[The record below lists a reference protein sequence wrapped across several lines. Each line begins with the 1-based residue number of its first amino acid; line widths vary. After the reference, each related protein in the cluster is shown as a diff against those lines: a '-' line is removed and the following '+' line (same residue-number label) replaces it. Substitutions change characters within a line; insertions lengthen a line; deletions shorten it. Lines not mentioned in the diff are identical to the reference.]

1 MRESVRFLLGLACT
15 AALLASSA
23 SGAHAQSTEDREV
36 VELWFEGN
44 EAFSQK
50 DLRAAILTRPTHC
63 RTFLFKF
70 PLPLCPLTNWGF
82 AHVREYLDERELP
95 LDLLRLRLFYRQRG
109 FRDAHVDTLVQRENG
124 TVRIEFHIEENDPT
138 RIATLALTG
147 GEDVVERA
155 EARKD
160 LGVAEGHRLDLV
172 ALGQGE
178 RKITERLRRKG
189 YVNATVLRE
198 YFIPRQIREADV
210 TLRIEPGPRVRI
222 GDITIEG
229 SGDVGDETVG
239 ELLTFAS
246 GDWFEEERILESQRS
261 LYGLEALRWA
271 NIASER
277 RTDTD
282 TVIDLKVQVATAPKQ
297 SIRTGFGVYTD
308 ECMQL
313 QAQYVNRNFLG
324 AARVLRVTGRV
335 SNLFAKQLQGAFPCS
350 DVSETEVYQALNYL
364 AQVGFEQPVF
374 SHGRNRLRIS
384 VFRERETVPDLYV
397 RTGSGGEIA
406 FNRRLTPR
414 MSLTVGYRPELTS
427 FAEESA
433 DIYFCVAFGICTP
446 EDIEV
451 LTDAKWLSPVSLVWG
466 FDETNSPFSA
476 TRGYYVAFE
485 LEDAGQYTLS
495 DYRYTRGT
503 VDAAFFDQLGARGVL
518 GVHVR
523 AGVIAPRSGSAFS
536 EGASGEAV
544 VHPRKR
550 FFAGG
555 PQSVRGFGLNLL
567 GPTVLV
573 LDVAR
578 CPPDGASLEECA
590 LGLPPT
596 AFDERPVGGNAVFEG
611 SVEARLRVGGRWTM
625 AGFLDFGQVWRNVD
639 DRSAIVATP
648 GIGFR
653 WASPVGPLRFDFG
666 YNPTSPGDRQVVA
679 VAEDGSI
686 QELDTTVLYDP
697 FTYDQPSL
705 ATEIFRRIRLQL
717 SLGEAF

>member
-1 MRESVRFLLGLACT
+1 MRESVRSCLVLLG
-15 AALLASSA
+15 AASLVGAGASSA
-23 SGAHAQSTEDREV
+23 LAQSTEDREV
-36 VELWFEGN
+36 VEIWFEGN
-44 EAFSQK
+44 EVFSQR
-50 DLRAAILTRPTHC
+50 DLRAAILTRATHC

-70 PLPLCPLTNWGF
+70 PLPLCPLTDWGF
-82 AHVREYLDERELP
+82 AHVREYMDEDELP

-109 FRDAHVDTLVQRENG
+109 YRDAQVDTLVLRENG
-124 TVRIEFHIEENDPT
+124 TARIEFHIQENEPT
-138 RIATLALTG
+138 RIASLRLAGAEGLV
-147 GEDVVERA
+147 DRD

-160 LGVAEGHRLDLV
+160 LGIAEEHPLDLV
-172 ALGQGE
+172 ALGEGE
-178 RKITERLRRKG
+178 RRITERLRRDG
-189 YVNATVLRE
+189 YIHAAVLRQ
-198 YFIPRQIREADV
+198 YFIPRGSREAEV
-210 TLRIEPGPRVRI
+210 TLQIEPGPRVRI
-222 GDITIEG
+222 GDIAIEG

-239 ELLTFAS
+239 ELLTFEP
-246 GDWFEEERILESQRS
+246 GDWFKEDRILESQRS
-261 LYGLEALRWA
+261 LYSLEALRWA

-282 TVIDLKVQVATAPKQ
+282 TLIDLRVQVATAPKQ

-308 ECMQL
+308 ECVQL
-313 QAQYVNRNFLG
+313 QAQYINRNLFG
-324 AARVLRVTGRV
+324 AARVLRITGRV
-335 SNLFAKQLQGAFPCS
+335 SNLFAKQLEGSFPCT
-350 DVSETEVYQALNYL
+350 DVSATEVYQELNYL

-374 SHGRNRLRIS
+374 SRGRNTLRLS

-406 FNRRLTPR
+406 FNRRISSN

-446 EDIEV
+446 EDIGV
-451 LTDAKWLSPVSLVWG
+451 LTDAKWLSPASLLWG
-466 FDETNSPFSA
+466 FDERNSPFST
-476 TRGYYVAFE
+476 TRGYYVAVE
-485 LEDAGQYTLS
+485 LEQAGEYTLS

-503 VDAAFFDQLGARGVL
+503 IDAAFFDELGDRVVL

-523 AGVIAPRSGSAFS
+523 AGAIAPRAGSAFS
-536 EGASGEAV
+536 DGASDEAV
-544 VHPRKR
+544 VHPKKR

-578 CPPDGASLEECA
+578 CPAAAPTLEDCA
-590 LGLPPT
+590 RALSPT

-611 SVEARLRVGGRWTM
+611 SVEARLRIAGRWTM
-625 AGFLDFGQVWRNVD
+625 AGFLDFGQVWRKLD
-639 DRSAIVATP
+639 DRTAIVATP
-648 GIGFR
+648 GVGFR
-653 WASPVGPLRFDFG
+653 WASPVGPLRLDLG
-666 YNPTSPGDRQVVA
+666 YNPTSPSEKQVVA
-679 VAEDGSI
+679 VAADGSI
-686 QELDTTVLYDP
+686 EELDTRVVYDP
-697 FTYDQPSL
+697 FTYDRPGL